1 MQTKV
6 RGESAFPWCTVNGND
21 VRNKQ
26 SALELLELLDEVIDL
41 LDSHAR
47 AWRKSWKGGR
57 FGNMLCISCTTREF
71 RPEVATLGRWSQQ
84 RAKGAQS
91 REDQL
96 ESNIFQQN
104 QSSELLDEGV
114 HKLKNAVH
122 QQSSFCNGMG
132 SDALA
137 TNSSLRESKS
147 AGTKWP
153 SMKNAWQ
160 S

>member
-6 RGESAFPWCTVNGND
+6 QGESAFPWCTVNGND

-26 SALELLELLDEVIDL
+26 SAGTAGAAGRSDRSSEFACPGLEEIL
-41 LDSHAR
+41 
-47 AWRKSWKGGR
+47 KGKTLWEHVVYL
-57 FGNMLCISCTTREF
+57 MQTIREF
-71 RPEVATLGRWSQQ
+71 RLEVATLGRWSQQ
-84 RAKGAQS
+84 RAKDAQS

-96 ESNIFQQN
+96 ESKVFQQN

-132 SDALA
+132 SDC
-137 TNSSLRESKS
+137 S
-147 AGTKWP
+147 GHV
-153 SMKNAWQ
+153 
-160 S
+160 